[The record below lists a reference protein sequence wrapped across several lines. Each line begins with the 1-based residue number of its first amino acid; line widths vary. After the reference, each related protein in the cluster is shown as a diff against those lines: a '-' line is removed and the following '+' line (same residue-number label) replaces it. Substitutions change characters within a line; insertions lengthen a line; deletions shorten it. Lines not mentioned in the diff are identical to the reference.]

1 MNKYPGKVNP
11 EILVAATLF
20 SIHHQDT
27 DVDPLQA
34 ALQVYTHH
42 LATLD
47 VKEIQQLKH
56 LLAARV
62 CDELELE
69 TRFLLRLISDTTDS
83 ILENRPVPYLQIA

>member
-1 MNKYPGKVNP
+1 MNDSRKVNP

-20 SIHHQDT
+20 SIHHQRT
-27 DVDPLQA
+27 NVDPLQA
-34 ALQVYTHH
+34 ALQEYARH
-42 LATLD
+42 LADLD
-47 VKEIQQLKH
+47 SEQLQQLQH

-83 ILENRPVPYLQIA
+83 FLENRPVAYLQVA